1 MVAAWVL
8 GPLGALLLALL
19 LGWLQ
24 GAVAAVT
31 RFRAACHHLHHFPRP
46 PWRNWLLGHTG
57 MGKNTEEGLQDVD
70 QLVARYRHG
79 CLWWVSPWLPVLR
92 LFHPDT
98 LRPVLLASAF
108 IAPKDKLFYGF
119 LKPWLGDGLLL
130 SHGDKWAR
138 HRRLLT
144 PAFHFDILK
153 SYVSIFNSS
162 THIMHAKWR
171 AAAEAA
177 GGAVELNV
185 LEHLSLLT
193 LDSLQ
198 KCIFSHDSRCQ
209 EQPSEYIKAILEL
222 STLVVRRHH
231 RLLHHPSWL
240 YRLSADGR
248 RFARACATVH
258 NFTANVVQRRRQAL
272 NRLGHQAWLES
283 HQGRSMDF
291 IDLLLL
297 TKDEDGNTLSDE
309 DISAEA
315 DTFMFEGHDT
325 TASGLAWL
333 LYNLAHHPDYQERCR
348 QEACELLKGRD
359 VVEVE
364 WEDLSCLPFTT
375 MCIKESLR
383 LHPPVTAVSRRC
395 TEDITMR
402 DGRVIPKGVICLMSI
417 YGTHHNPDIWPE
429 PQVQPPLARLW
440 DSGTSPSPV
449 SPRHA
454 SALVTPGLQ
463 PAAVQPREQPG
474 TVPAGLHPLLRRAQV
489 SHGGDAA
496 VPVCHPPPGCPAHGD
511 PGGRG
516 GRNCIGQ
523 SFAMAELRVVAAL
536 TLARFAVRP
545 DEGRPVRRK
554 TELILRAEDGLWLRL
569 EPLPEEA

>member
-1 MVAAWVL
+1 MVATWVL
-8 GPLGALLLALL
+8 GPLGALLFALL

-57 MGKNTEEGLQDVD
+57 MPSLLLRTNSSTASSSPG
-70 QLVARYRHG
+70 
-79 CLWWVSPWLPVLR
+79 WVSGGPGTGGQHPWVPHRWNRV
-92 LFHPDT
+92 PC
-98 LRPVLLASAF
+98 A
-108 IAPKDKLFYGF
+108 
-119 LKPWLGDGLLL
+119 GDGLLL

-198 KCIFSHDSRCQ
+198 KCIFSHDSHCQ

-248 RFARACATVH
+248 RFVRACTTVH
-258 NFTANVVQRRRQAL
+258 NFTADVVQRRRQAL
-272 NRLGHQAWLES
+272 NHLGHQAWLES

-395 TEDITMR
+395 TEDIAMR

-429 PQVQPPLARLW
+429 PQVYNPLRFSPENSQGRSPLAFI
-440 DSGTSPSPV
+440 PF
-449 SPRHA
+449 
-454 SALVTPGLQ
+454 SAGP
-463 PAAVQPREQPG
+463 
-474 TVPAGLHPLLRRAQV
+474 
-489 SHGGDAA
+489 
-496 VPVCHPPPGCPAHGD
+496 
-511 PGGRG
+511 
-516 GRNCIGQ
+516 RNCIGQ

>member
-1 MVAAWVL
+1 MVATWVL

-19 LGWLQ
+19 LGWLP

-31 RFRAACHHLHHFPRP
+31 RFRATCHHLHRFPRP

-57 MGKNTEEGLQDVD
+57 MGRNTEEGLQDVD
-70 QLVARYRHG
+70 QLVARYRRG

-98 LRPVLLASAF
+98 LRPVLMASAF

-130 SHGDKWAR
+130 SRGDKWAR

-162 THIMHAKWR
+162 THTMHAKWR
-171 AAAEAA
+171 AAAEA
-177 GGAVELNV
+177 GGGTAELNV

-209 EQPSEYIKAILEL
+209 EQPSEYIEAILEL

-258 NFTANVVQRRRQAL
+258 AFTADVVQRRRRAL
-272 NRLGHQAWLES
+272 NTLGHQAWLES

-333 LYNLAHHPDYQERCR
+333 LYNLAHHPQYQERCR
-348 QEACELLKGRD
+348 QEARELLKGRD
-359 VVEVE
+359 VAEIE
-364 WEDLSCLPFTT
+364 WDDLSRLPFTT

-383 LHPPVTAVSRRC
+383 LHPPVTAVSRRS
-395 TEDITMR
+395 TAGRAVGLRGVPITSVPTACQR
-402 DGRVIPKGVICLMSI
+402 PSS
-417 YGTHHNPDIWPE
+417 
-429 PQVQPPLARLW
+429 PQVYNPLRFSPENSQGRSPLAFI
-440 DSGTSPSPV
+440 PF
-449 SPRHA
+449 
-454 SALVTPGLQ
+454 SAGP
-463 PAAVQPREQPG
+463 
-474 TVPAGLHPLLRRAQV
+474 
-489 SHGGDAA
+489 
-496 VPVCHPPPGCPAHGD
+496 
-511 PGGRG
+511 
-516 GRNCIGQ
+516 RNCIGQ

-545 DEGRPVRRK
+545 DPARPVRRK